1 MLQLIDENDIFKLYK
16 SDMIFRDR
24 DFVVLRFKK
33 DDSIQPFYRSFGR
46 NSGKPGTWF
55 PFDGIVWIGRLWFN
69 KERFRTKDDLSRY
82 GTARHKK
89 ILDYLAQMELAK
101 GDNYIAYE
109 DYELVNQEL
118 GTHKSFLTDFEL
130 NEEIEKT
137 CLKK

>member
-1 MLQLIDENDIFKLYK
+1 MLQLIDENDIFRLYK
-16 SDMIFRDR
+16 SNMIFRDR

-33 DDSIQPFYRSFGR
+33 DDSIQPFYRSSGR

-69 KERFRTKDDLSRY
+69 KERFWTGDSLHRY

-89 ILDYLAQMELAK
+89 VSDYLAQMELEK
-101 GDNYIAYE
+101 GNIDIAYG
-109 DYELVNQEL
+109 DFELVNQEL

-130 NEEIEKT
+130 NEEIERHV
-137 CLKK
+137 